1 MMASKKLS
9 TVTSDVIEASGNT
22 AKNVID
28 AYRVGGERVVTAL
41 EQRWSSAM
49 SGARAQLQDDVASN
63 ASAAQKAFSTYYTKG
78 LVASSSGAY
87 AVVGQ
92 MVKIAD
98 AGVVRAA
105 SASQA
110 IEAKTG
116 LTTLSKI
123 AKAAL
128 PGALAIS
135 AVAAQMEKKS
145 AALVAKAKGE
155 STVAKVAKRASAFR
169 KARAA

>member
-1 MMASKKLS
+1 MTAKNLS
-9 TVTSDVIEASGNT
+9 AVTSDVIEASGNT

-49 SGARAQLQDDVASN
+49 KGARAQLQDDVASN
-63 ASAAQKAFSTYYTKG
+63 ASAAQKAFSSYYTKG
-78 LVASSSGAY
+78 LVASCDGAY

-92 MVKIAD
+92 MVKFAG
-98 AGVVRAA
+98 AGVERTA
-105 SASQA
+105 SATQA
-110 IEAKTG
+110 FEAKTG
-116 LTTLSKI
+116 LTTLSTI
-123 AKAAL
+123 AQAAM

-135 AVAAQMEKKS
+135 AVATQIEKKS
-145 AALVAKAKGE
+145 ALLVVKAKGE
-155 STVAKVAKRASAFR
+155 SKSAKVVKRASAFR